1 MIQTK
6 SVQTVVVPTAPT
18 VVETAAVGS
27 TAGNQFTSATA
38 EPTAG
43 SQPAAAA
50 ATAAMSSPST
60 EHSLTAVVVALWLGF
75 RQRLHAQL
83 QLLSLETQRAAQSLV
98 NMLILALF
106 AALLL
111 ISCWFGL
118 LSIGMLLLK
127 SAGLSTIAA
136 LTCLVLINGIALV
149 SCLKFIR
156 AQSCYLCF
164 PATMALLKPVAA
176 SSPAATPATEQKSDA

>member
-1 MIQTK
+1 MIKTK

-18 VVETAAVGS
+18 VVETAAVGATS
-27 TAGNQFTSATA
+27 GQQFATATA

-50 ATAAMSSPST
+50 TAAMTSPST

-176 SSPAATPATEQKSDA
+176 SSSAATPATEQKSDA